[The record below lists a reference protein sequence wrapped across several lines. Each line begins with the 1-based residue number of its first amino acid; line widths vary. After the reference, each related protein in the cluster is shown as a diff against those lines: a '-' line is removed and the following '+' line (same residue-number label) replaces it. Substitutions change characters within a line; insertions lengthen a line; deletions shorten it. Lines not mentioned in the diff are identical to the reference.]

1 MNMQRRDDAS
11 SPWAGAGI
19 SSSLGCSSSMD
30 LLSRRHQQHPR
41 PRSNGLAAVGP
52 RPGLCR
58 LSRGRC
64 ESDPAPVNKK
74 VRFSKA
80 VVPAL
85 CSGISRDAPDRLR
98 DQELGHQSRD
108 GLRVLSAY
116 ERGSD
121 SAVRREHATDL
132 PKPAA

>member
-1 MNMQRRDDAS
+1 MTPAVHGPALAFLLRLAVPLQWICLVVA
-11 SPWAGAGI
+11 I
-19 SSSLGCSSSMD
+19 SNT
-30 LLSRRHQQHPR
+30 RAREVT
-41 PRSNGLAAVGP
+41 GLAAVGP